1 MLGISM
7 TSKVLYWFL
16 FVVTWIFM
24 TAYMD
29 KLPGLISMN
38 QSPLFILPVILSVI
52 ALPLVL
58 RRIYIFMQS
67 KSATPPPLGKLSVF
81 FLGVLAA
88 MIFIVYGTKIIPPL
102 RPLAFGAGILKL
114 FFPIPLVL
122 AYISCELL
130 SFRKAPY
137 SAVTPTVDASELT
150 NGIDILKAKA
160 EDTKRPISITVVC
173 AIGLFTA
180 LSTIPLFFTSIPQQI
195 GAWYPPYLALSSV
208 VGLVCIGGLWMMKKW
223 AAYAYLG
230 FLVLN
235 QTVPLATGVWS
246 VMSMVATAIVV
257 FVVWT
262 NVARM
267 S

>member
-1 MLGISM
+1 M
-7 TSKVLYWFL
+7 TSKILYWFL

-102 RPLAFGAGILKL
+102 RPFAFGAGILKL

-130 SFRKAPY
+130 SFRKLPNL
-137 SAVTPTVDASELT
+137 AVTSTSYESELI
-150 NGIDILKAKA
+150 NEIDILKAEEKLS
-160 EDTKRPISITVVC
+160 KRPISITVVC
-173 AIGLFTA
+173 GIGLFTA
-180 LSTIPLFFTSIPQQI
+180 LSTAPLFFTSIPLQI
-195 GAWYPPYLALSSV
+195 GAWFLPYLVFSTV
-208 VGLVCIGGLWMMKKW
+208 VSLVCIGGLWMMKKW

-230 FLVLN
+230 FLGLN
-235 QTVPLATGVWS
+235 LTVHFVTEIGS
-246 VMSMVATAIVV
+246 VMSMVGTAIII
-257 FVVWT
+257 FVVWA
-262 NVARM
+262 NISRM

>member
-1 MLGISM
+1 
-7 TSKVLYWFL
+7 
-16 FVVTWIFM
+16 M

-38 QSPLFILPVILSVI
+38 QSPLFILPIILSVI

-58 RRIYIFMQS
+58 RRIYIFMQR

-88 MIFIVYGTKIIPPL
+88 MIIIVYGTKIIPPL

-130 SFRKAPY
+130 SFRKAPNL
-137 SAVTPTVDASELT
+137 AVTSTSDDSELT
-150 NGIDILKAKA
+150 NEIDILKAEEKH
-160 EDTKRPISITVVC
+160 TKRPISITVVC

-180 LSTIPLFFTSIPQQI
+180 LSTAPLIFTSIPQHI
-195 GAWYPPYLALSSV
+195 GAWFLPYLALSTV
-208 VGLVCIGGLWMMKKW
+208 VSLVCIGGLWMMKKW

-235 QTVPLATGVWS
+235 QTVPFITGIWS
-246 VMSMVATAIVV
+246 VMSMVATAIII